1 MMSAFQLGRISLKAQ
16 PRLPLL
22 HLFDGVSDLCGH
34 EGYRITEEPF
44 SLHSGEGAAVTHR
57 SKVRVLFITL
67 VWATAPSGGQ
77 SILT

>member
-1 MMSAFQLGRISLKAQ
+1 MMSAFQLGRISLKAH

-44 SLHSGEGAAVTHR
+44 SLHSGEGAAVTQ
-57 SKVRVLFITL
+57 IQ
-67 VWATAPSGGQ
+67 GQ
-77 SILT
+77 GAAHHTRLGNCAIW

>member
-16 PRLPLL
+16 PRLP
-22 HLFDGVSDLCGH
+22 HRLFDGVSDLCGH
-34 EGYRITEEPF
+34 EGYQITEEPF
-44 SLHSGEGAAVTHR
+44 SLHPGEGAAATHT

-77 SILT
+77 SIPT